1 METVNIC
8 QNLWPHLYQKLPKG
22 FPQDLAYILS
32 RVCRIF
38 WPKIIASEW
47 PPTQSE
53 KIQCFLI
60 SMKID
65 IWGYFEVRNWL
76 VMMNIAF
83 RIICKMAA
91 VAIETVNICQN
102 RWPHLYRKLPKV
114 FPRPLTICRFCWRP
128 FWKRWHLKDD
138 PECNF
143 HHYLSIPH
151 FKITL
156 DINFHW
162 NQRALK
168 FCRFCRRPFA
178 RDFLWSKYSTNPT

>member
-1 METVNIC
+1 MAVVAMETVNIC

-114 FPRPLTICRFCWRP
+114 FPQDLPYILSRVGRI
-128 FWKRWHLKDD
+128 FWPK
-138 PECNF
+138 
-143 HHYLSIPH
+143 
-151 FKITL
+151 KIASKWPPTKS
-156 DINFHW
+156 
-162 NQRALK
+162 AK
-168 FCRFCRRPFA
+168 FQCS
-178 RDFLWSKYSTNPT
+178 LISMKIYI